1 MQNHPIPS
9 VTDPLQYRA
18 IGLVRGI
25 YKPQDDDDNF
35 TRGALIDSKGNEID
49 SVVLGRV
56 ITLIR
61 KHVPLE
67 KPHLWVVYPRCR
79 NNQNLHLQITG
90 IWEPSTLKKDIL
102 EKEGLNESTILKVD
116 SDDLLEGDDY
126 FSIRGELIF
135 TKPEEK
141 EVVIKIRQK
150 PRNQQKK
157 ALPFKV
163 NLKGE
168 VPLNCLKHFISLDV
182 RRVDYQLLVE
192 DFQIIGPLPQRQI
205 NNKSRKILKNK
216 N

>member
-1 MQNHPIPS
+1 MQKHPIPS

-18 IGLVRGI
+18 IGIVRGI
-25 YKPQDDDDNF
+25 YKPKDDANF
-35 TRGALIDSKGNEID
+35 TRGVIVDSTGNEID

-61 KHVPLE
+61 NHVSLE

-90 IWEPSTLKKDIL
+90 IWEPSTLNKDCM
-102 EKEGLNESTILKVD
+102 ENEELNEGSDLKVD

-135 TKPEEK
+135 TKPEDK
-141 EVVIKIRQK
+141 EVVVKIRQK
-150 PRNQQKK
+150 PRNQSKK

-163 NLKGE
+163 NIKGE
-168 VPLNCLKHFISLDV
+168 IPVNYLKHFISLDV
-182 RRVDYQLLVE
+182 RRVDHQLLVE
-192 DFQIIGPLPQRQI
+192 DFNVIAPILKTSI
-205 NNKSRKILKNK
+205 NNKSRKNLER
-216 N
+216 

>member
-25 YKPQDDDDNF
+25 YKPQNDENF
-35 TRGALIDSKGNEID
+35 TRGALVDSKGNEID
-49 SVVLGRV
+49 SVLLGRV
-56 ITLIR
+56 ISLIR
-61 KHVPLE
+61 NHVSLE

-90 IWEPSTLKKDIL
+90 IWEPSTLKKDVI
-102 EKEGLNESTILKVD
+102 EKDGLNGSSSETIY

-150 PRNQQKK
+150 PRNPQKK
-157 ALPFKV
+157 AFPFKV

-168 VPLNCLKHFISLDV
+168 IPIENLKHFISIHLHHF
-182 RRVDYQLLVE
+182 YQLEYFVL
-192 DFQIIGPLPQRQI
+192 GY
-205 NNKSRKILKNK
+205 
-216 N
+216 

>member
-25 YKPQDDDDNF
+25 YKPQDDDTF

-56 ITLIR
+56 ITLI
-61 KHVPLE
+61 KNHVPLE

-90 IWEPSTLKKDIL
+90 IWEPSTLKKDLL
-102 EKEGLNESTILKVD
+102 EREGLNEGSSSNVD

-126 FSIRGELIF
+126 FSIRGELVF

-141 EVVIKIRQK
+141 ELVIKIRQK

-168 VPLNCLKHFISLDV
+168 VPINYLKHFISLDV

-192 DFQIIGPLPQRQI
+192 DFQIIAPISKSSI
-205 NNKSRKILKNK
+205 NSKSKKSIKDKN
-216 N
+216 

>member
-18 IGLVRGI
+18 IGIVRGV
-25 YKPQDDDDNF
+25 YKPQDDENF
-35 TRGALIDSKGNEID
+35 TRGAIIASKGNEID

-61 KHVPLE
+61 NHVPLE

-79 NNQNLHLQITG
+79 SNQNLHLQISG
-90 IWEPSTLKKDIL
+90 IWEPSTLKKDVL
-102 EKEGLNESTILKVD
+102 EKEEFNENASCKVD

-141 EVVIKIRQK
+141 EAVIKIRQK
-150 PRNQQKK
+150 PRNQIKK
-157 ALPFKV
+157 ALPF
-163 NLKGE
+163 
-168 VPLNCLKHFISLDV
+168 
-182 RRVDYQLLVE
+182 
-192 DFQIIGPLPQRQI
+192 
-205 NNKSRKILKNK
+205 
-216 N
+216 

>member
-1 MQNHPIPS
+1 MQKHPIPS

-18 IGLVRGI
+18 IGIVRGI
-25 YKPQDDDDNF
+25 YKPQDNETF
-35 TRGALIDSKGNEID
+35 TRGNLIDSKGNEID

-61 KHVPLE
+61 NHVSLE

-90 IWEPSTLKKDIL
+90 IWEPSTLKKDFL
-102 EKEGLNESTILKVD
+102 EKEELNESSSLKVD

-157 ALPFKV
+157 PLPFKV

-168 VPLNCLKHFISLDV
+168 VPINYLKHFISLDV
-182 RRVDYQLLVE
+182 RRVDYQLLIE
-192 DFQIIGPLPQRQI
+192 DFQVISAIPKQTI
-205 NNKSRKILKNK
+205 KNKSKKKSQKIKN
-216 N
+216 